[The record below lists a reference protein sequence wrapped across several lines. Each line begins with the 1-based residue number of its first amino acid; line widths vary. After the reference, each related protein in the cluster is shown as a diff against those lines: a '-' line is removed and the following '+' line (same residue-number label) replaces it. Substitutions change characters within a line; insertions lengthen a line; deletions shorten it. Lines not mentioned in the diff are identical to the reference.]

1 MRKLAKIIGIL
12 LIILPLRVNALTGS
26 ISINCDKTIAPG
38 SSTTCRIVGNSDGDV
53 SGVAGVIELGSGL
66 TLSSADKD
74 NIWQG
79 SGEGG
84 LFDVYTDNNQRG
96 TFNVGS
102 FVITA
107 SSSITSGAEVSIKMK
122 NIVFTDPAIDFQDV
136 SIGDASTSIRIASTV
151 NTLSSLTVSGAT
163 INFNANTTTYNVT
176 IDASSTTISATA
188 TDSKASVSGT
198 GTKTLNYGANTFNVT
213 VTSESGATKTYT
225 INITRP
231 KPQTKPDNNN
241 NQSTN
246 KPSTGGNNNNT
257 SSNNNN
263 NNSNSKEEEKS
274 NNNYLGSLKV
284 NGKDLKITKDETNYK
299 LTVDNDIKELDIS
312 YKASDDKATI
322 KLEGDKNLKIGENT
336 FKIIV
341 TAEDGSTKEY
351 TLTVIRAE
359 EGKKVSKN
367 NYLKNL
373 KIDNYDID
381 FNKNTLE
388 YTIKIKDE
396 ASLKIT
402 ATPEDSKAKAR
413 ITGNNNLQDGSKVK
427 IIVTAEDG
435 STREYT
441 LNITKGG
448 SLLLPIILGIILVIA
463 IILFI
468 ILLWRRKKNNRK

>member
-1 MRKLAKIIGIL
+1 MRFNL
-12 LIILPLRVNALTGS
+12 L
-26 ISINCDKTIAPG
+26 
-38 SSTTCRIVGNSDGDV
+38 
-53 SGVAGVIELGSGL
+53 
-66 TLSSADKD
+66 
-74 NIWQG
+74 
-79 SGEGG
+79 
-84 LFDVYTDNNQRG
+84 
-96 TFNVGS
+96 
-102 FVITA
+102 
-107 SSSITSGAEVSIKMK
+107 
-122 NIVFTDPAIDFQDV
+122 
-136 SIGDASTSIRIASTV
+136 
-151 NTLSSLTVSGAT
+151 
-163 INFNANTTTYNVT
+163 
-176 IDASSTTISATA
+176 
-188 TDSKASVSGT
+188 
-198 GTKTLNYGANTFNVT
+198 
-213 VTSESGATKTYT
+213 
-225 INITRP
+225 
-231 KPQTKPDNNN
+231 
-241 NQSTN
+241 
-246 KPSTGGNNNNT
+246 
-257 SSNNNN
+257 NNN